1 MGLIKKLLG
10 GIFGLLSGILKIFGI
25 GKSEFYV
32 ELDESKAVGTT
43 PATQPAPVK
52 VEAAPQAQASAVA
65 EPAVVTVE
73 QPVNRLEP
81 QPVTASAPAAPK
93 PDPSKSSDTFAP
105 QFLVPKAQGGRRRPG
120 PSLSS
125 FMDLAREVNPSLRG

>member
-1 MGLIKKLLG
+1 MGLLKKLLD
-10 GIFGLLSGILKIFGI
+10 GIFGFLSGILKIFGI
-25 GKSEFYV
+25 GKSGYYV
-32 ELDESKAVGTT
+32 EMDESTVVEAT
-43 PATQPAPVK
+43 PATQPSPAK
-52 VEAAPQAQASAVA
+52 VAATNQAQTDAVQ
-65 EPAVVTVE
+65 EPAVVTVQ

-81 QPVTASAPAAPK
+81 EPVTAKAPAAPK
-93 PDPSKSSDTFAP
+93 PDNTKSSDTFAP